1 MFIKMKKTILL
12 VVAVLGF
19 AFAAKAQ
26 NNAIGARISGGNQ
39 WYCAEIS
46 YQRSLDAPNRIET
59 DLGYRVDDEFD
70 IGYLFLTGV
79 YQLHFDISSAK
90 NLGWY
95 FGFGPRLEI
104 LYYDGHPGYDN
115 PINFAG
121 ALGVVGQ
128 VSMDYHFDADD
139 DEYVRLLAQVGCRL
153 FDVGQETIVN
163 LRGQVNPT
171 EEVVACAGFIKNS
184 FISR

>member
-1 MFIKMKKTILL
+1 MLIKMKKAILL
-12 VVAVLGF
+12 VVAVMGF
-19 AFAAKAQ
+19 AFTAKAQ
-26 NNAIGARISGGNQ
+26 NNALGVRLSGGNQ

-46 YQRSLDAPNRIET
+46 YQRSLSAPHRIET

-79 YQLHFDISSAK
+79 YQLHFDISAAK

-104 LYYDGHPGYDN
+104 LYYDGHSGYDN

-128 VSMDYHFDADD
+128 VGMDYHFNAIPLQLALDFRPCLYLVPTTVFRWADFGLSIR
-139 DEYVRLLAQVGCRL
+139 YK
-153 FDVGQETIVN
+153 F
-163 LRGQVNPT
+163 
-171 EEVVACAGFIKNS
+171 
-184 FISR
+184 